1 MENPH
6 DFVNV
11 TFSKA
16 FQSLSWLLT
25 LEVMSFLPGYDETLD
40 LQEPKGCKKGLWA

>member
-1 MENPH
+1 MPSENPH

-11 TFSKA
+11 SFSKA
-16 FQSLSWLLT
+16 LGSTSWLPS

-40 LQEPKGCKKGLWA
+40 LQEPKRL